1 MNDSIKL
8 AKVWLELETIK
19 NKLDNEVIPISGYLG
34 LEDPDLMIAMEELS
48 NKIGNHFEK
57 FRLTAEA
64 IKIKNL
70 SQPAN

>member
-8 AKVWLELETIK
+8 AKVWLELENIK
-19 NKLDNEVIPISGYLG
+19 NKLDNEVIPMSGYLG
-34 LEDPDLMIAMEELS
+34 LEAPDLMIAMEELS

-64 IKIKNL
+64 IKIKKL